1 MNNQIFSAADMM
13 LQAANIGVTSA
24 NEICSVWKKVVS
36 GVHSMKHESEDSE
49 QRIPIGQRLADNTR
63 VVDLKNGILLVET
76 DHPGWIQYLKTYQKF
91 ILNGLKMNL
100 PDMKISSLAF
110 RVAGSRVSLSE
121 NYETALK
128 QSRKEMAASLE
139 KQEKE
144 LEKFRTEKK
153 TAESGTSL
161 PPELLAKFDS
171 IRESMLTNSENK

>member
-13 LQAANIGVTSA
+13 LQAANIGVSSA

-49 QRIPIGQRLADNTR
+49 QRIPIGERLADNTR

-121 NYETALK
+121 NYENALK

-153 TAESGTSL
+153 AAESNTSL

>member
-13 LQAANIGVTSA
+13 LQAANIGVASA

-49 QRIPIGQRLADNTR
+49 QRIPIGERLADNTR

-153 TAESGTSL
+153 TGESGTSL